1 MPIRPE
7 DQPWYRQWHE
17 ALERVIAA
25 QMARDATKPGTPE
38 REVAERECDASLA
51 ALANDVIVL
60 GGGISNINSL
70 YDELPN

>member
-1 MPIRPE
+1 
-7 DQPWYRQWHE
+7 
-17 ALERVIAA
+17 
-25 QMARDATKPGTPE
+25 MARDATKPGTPE